1 MFFYYLGYRQP
12 FPVLKGNQPTQHYQ
26 IRPTNPGHLV
36 LLHQAITVYNTCLS
50 HHRTT
55 CTKIKSVQRMLRV
68 LLFLILLLFLLLRV
82 FATTNVFTLSHPPK
96 IGWQPCRLC
105 ARFVHALCTVI
116 ARSMQAPFTLCARS
130 VHSLCTIH
138 ARCVHAAFMLHI
150 SIANLHLC
158 CHVVDPGHSSPTIH
172 SFDNYYFLHQNIEN
186 NGFMI
191 KV

>member
-1 MFFYYLGYRQP
+1 MFFYYLGYR
-12 FPVLKGNQPTQHYQ
+12 QPTQHYQ

-96 IGWQPCRLC
+96 SAGSHAGYVHVLC
-105 ARFVHALCTVI
+105 
-116 ARSMQAPFTLCARS
+116 MLCARS
-130 VHSLCTIH
+130 LHALCRLLSHSVPAQCTLCAQSMH
-138 ARCVHAAFMLHI
+138 AVCTLR
-150 SIANLHLC
+150 LC
-158 CHVVDPGHSSPTIH
+158 CI
-172 SFDNYYFLHQNIEN
+172 FL
-186 NGFMI
+186 
-191 KV
+191 